1 MIPERIHSAEGR
13 GNIPAWAFGAGLIT
27 LIGLAFFAWIGIGMT
42 HQPAPESVTQDIP
55 LAH

>member
-1 MIPERIHSAEGR
+1 
-13 GNIPAWAFGAGLIT
+13 
-27 LIGLAFFAWIGIGMT
+27 LAFFAWIGIGMT

>member
-27 LIGLAFFAWIGIGMT
+27 LIGLAFFAWIGIGMAS
-42 HQPAPESVTQDIP
+42 QPAPESVTQDIP

>member
-1 MIPERIHSAEGR
+1 MIPERIHGAKGR
-13 GNIPAWAFGAGLIT
+13 GNIPAWAFATGVIS
-27 LIGLAFFAWIGIGMT
+27 LIGLAFFAWIGISMT